1 MQRNKIISYAQIIAR
16 LLLAGMLIFAGIL
29 KVQDNSA
36 LFETVAYITW
46 LPLGLKSLT
55 IDLLPWV
62 EIMVGFF
69 LLTFM
74 FDKITLPVNALI
86 YLTFFI
92 FAIYGFSTG
101 IEGDCGCFGDL
112 DDDSLAGMLLGSSF
126 GWTMTI
132 RNGIFVAMAGF
143 LFWNPN
149 KHR

>member
-132 RNGIFVAMAGF
+132 RNAIFVAMAGF
-143 LFWNPN
+143 LFWTPN
-149 KHR
+149 KPR

>member
-1 MQRNKIISYAQIIAR
+1 MQRNKIISYTQIIVR

-29 KVQDNSA
+29 KIQDNSA

-62 EIMVGFF
+62 EVLVGFF

-132 RNGIFVAMAGF
+132 RNGIFVTMAGF
-143 LFWNPN
+143 LFWNPI
-149 KHR
+149 KRS

>member
-1 MQRNKIISYAQIIAR
+1 MQRNKIISYTQIIVR

-29 KVQDNSA
+29 KIQDNSA

-62 EIMVGFF
+62 EVLVGFF

-143 LFWNPN
+143 LFWNP
-149 KHR
+149 K

>member
-1 MQRNKIISYAQIIAR
+1 MQRNKIISYAQIITR

-149 KHR
+149 KRR